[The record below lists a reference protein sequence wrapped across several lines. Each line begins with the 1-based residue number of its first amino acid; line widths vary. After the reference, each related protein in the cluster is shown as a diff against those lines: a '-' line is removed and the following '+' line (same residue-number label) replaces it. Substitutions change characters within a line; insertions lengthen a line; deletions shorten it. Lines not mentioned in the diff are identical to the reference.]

1 MRTIRIAL
9 ASFTMAMPISIH
21 AADPAGPPRPV
32 KSAALNDDSALAL
45 AASQMPNVKEEWRR
59 DVAAR
64 AKVIRSLFSD
74 DFSDLQFLKPLL
86 KDARVVQLGESSH
99 GVAEFNWMKVR
110 LIKFLHQQMGFD
122 VVAFESSMS
131 GCEVADERIANV
143 PPVEVMRDCT
153 FAVWHSSETIDLFEY
168 LDSAR
173 RSGRRLTLAGFD
185 TQNSGSAR
193 TEVSA
198 RLKAMVAL
206 VDPAM
211 GARLA
216 EDEERLGKLSV
227 KPGNREA
234 LELVPRY
241 EEAAELLV
249 RDRTKLRQHFSSRP
263 VLVDLAIQ
271 ELRSRARFARQVAAD
286 GTEAFNVRDEGMASN
301 LDFLLD
307 TMYTGR
313 KMIVWAHNVH
323 IARQPESA
331 NGQKPMGSWVATHRK
346 PGEVYSVGIY
356 MGRGVGAMND
366 RKRYEIKVPLA
377 DSFEAVLANA
387 GRRMSFVD
395 FSHAAPSSATAW
407 MFQPIDV
414 RDWGLYGKHFAPASL
429 YDAVVYIDTVTPP
442 DYL

>member
-1 MRTIRIAL
+1 MRRAVLALLLLLGLPSAHAGDLPASPARPVKKATLDDEATLAL
-9 ASFTMAMPISIH
+9 AS
-21 AADPAGPPRPV
+21 AAIP
-32 KSAALNDDSALAL
+32 S
-45 AASQMPNVKEEWRR
+45 VKEEWRR
-59 DVAAR
+59 DVATR

-86 KDARVVQLGESSH
+86 KDARVVQLGESAH
-99 GVAEFNWMKVR
+99 GVAEFSWMKVR

-131 GCEVADERIANV
+131 ECEVADERIANV
-143 PPVEVMRDCT
+143 PPLEVMKDCT
-153 FAVWHSSETIDLFEY
+153 FAVWHSSETLDLFEY
-168 LDSAR
+168 FDSAR
-173 RSGRRLTLAGFD
+173 RTGRRLTLAGFD
-185 TQNSGSAR
+185 TQSSGAAR
-193 TEVSA
+193 PEVSA
-198 RLKAMVAL
+198 RLEAMVA
-206 VDPAM
+206 VADPAM

-216 EDEERLGKLSV
+216 EDEKRLGKLAV
-227 KPGNREA
+227 KPGNKEA

-241 EEAAELLV
+241 EEAADLLA
-249 RDRTKLRQHFSSRP
+249 RNRTRLREHFSERP
-263 VLVDLAIQ
+263 ILVDLAIE
-271 ELRSRARFARQVAAD
+271 ELRSRARFARQIGAE
-286 GTEAFNVRDEGMASN
+286 GREAFNVRDEGMASN

-323 IARQPESA
+323 IARQPESG
-331 NGQKPMGSWVATHRK
+331 NEQKPMGSWLAKRRK

-366 RKRYEIKVPLA
+366 RKRYEINVPLA
-377 DSFEAVLANA
+377 DSLEAVLANA

-395 FSHAAPSSATAW
+395 FSHASPSPATSW
-407 MFQPIDV
+407 MFQPIDS
-414 RDWGLYGKHFAPASL
+414 RDWGLYGRRFSPASL